1 MTSTTVEIP
10 DLGDVESVEVIEL
23 CISEGVAI
31 EQGDPLI
38 VLESEKA
45 SMEVPAPVSGVIEK
59 ILVQLEAKVSSG
71 DPIAIIQPAATD
83 ASVEVEKVDA
93 ESVEAQSPEPVETPK
108 VPQPPATPQP
118 PEIPES
124 PEKAISPT
132 TTTTT
137 SETRTTSSNLYAGPA
152 VRKLAREL
160 GVDLGQIT
168 ATGDKGRILKDDVKA
183 YVKQR
188 LIQSASTGTG
198 MGVELIQLPDFTKFG
213 EVEVVPLSRIRK
225 RAAQNLHRSWLNV
238 AHVTQH
244 DEVDVTGLETFRQ
257 ELNQRAPKQ
266 DRLTPLPFILK
277 VCAVALQTYPQFN
290 SSIDPSY
297 DHLIQKKYYHL
308 GVAVDTDDGLVVPV
322 VRDVDQ
328 KGIVV
333 ISRDVKRLAS
343 LAVEKKL
350 LPDDFSGATFTVSS
364 LGLIGGTGFTP
375 IVNAP
380 EVAILGVGRL
390 TTRPMWI
397 KGAVSPRKMLPLSL
411 SYDHRAINGV
421 EAGRFMQFLRERLT
435 EIRELLL

>member
-10 DLGDVESVEVIEL
+10 DLGDVENVEVIEL

-31 EQGDPLI
+31 EKGDPLI

-93 ESVEAQSPEPVETPK
+93 ESVEAELPEPVETPK
-108 VPQPPATPQP
+108 VLQPPATPQP

-124 PEKAISPT
+124 TEKAISPT
-132 TTTTT
+132 TTATTF
-137 SETRTTSSNLYAGPA
+137 ETRTTSSNLYAGPA

-188 LIQSASTGTG
+188 LVQSASSGNG
-198 MGVELIQLPDFTKFG
+198 MGVELLQLPDFTKFG

-244 DEVDVTGLETFRQ
+244 DEVDVTELETFRQ

>member
-59 ILVQLEAKVSSG
+59 ILVQLGAKVSSG

-93 ESVEAQSPEPVETPK
+93 ESVEAESPEPVETPK

-244 DEVDVTGLETFRQ
+244 DEVDVTELETFRQ
-257 ELNQRAPKQ
+257 ELNQRAATQ

-328 KGIVV
+328 KGIVA
-333 ISRDVKRLAS
+333 ISRDVKRLAM
-343 LAVEKKL
+343 LAAEKKL
-350 LPDDFSGATFTVSS
+350 LPEDFSGATFTVSS

>member
-1 MTSTTVEIP
+1 MTTTTVEIP
-10 DLGDVESVEVIEL
+10 DLGDVDNVEVIEL
-23 CISEGVAI
+23 CVNEGAVI
-31 EQGDPLI
+31 EQGEPLI

-45 SMEVPAPVSGVIEK
+45 SMEVPAPIAGVIERV
-59 ILVQLEAKVSSG
+59 LVQLDAKVSSG
-71 DPIAIIQPAATD
+71 DPIAIIQPAATGATVD
-83 ASVEVEKVDA
+83 VEREDTETVGAK
-93 ESVEAQSPEPVETPK
+93 SPRTEETPK

-118 PEIPES
+118 PKLPES
-124 PEKAISPT
+124 SERTTLST
-132 TTTTT
+132 TTTIET
-137 SETRTTSSNLYAGPA
+137 STTSSNLYAGPA

-188 LIQSASTGTG
+188 LVQSAATGSG
-198 MGVELIQLPDFTKFG
+198 MGIEPIQLPDFTRFG

-225 RAAQNLHRSWLNV
+225 RAALNLHRSWLNV

-244 DEVDVTGLETFRQ
+244 DEVDVTELETFRQ
-257 ELNQRAPKQ
+257 ELNQRAAKQ
-266 DRLTPLPFILK
+266 ERLTPLPFILK

-328 KGIVV
+328 KGVV
-333 ISRDVKRLAS
+333 AIARDVKRLATQ
-343 LAVEKKL
+343 AVEKKL

-364 LGLIGGTGFTP
+364 LGLLGGTGFTP

-421 EAGRFMQFLRERLT
+421 EAGRFVQFLRERLT
-435 EIRELLL
+435 DIRELLL

>member
-10 DLGDVESVEVIEL
+10 DLGDVENVEVIEL
-23 CISEGVAI
+23 CISKGVAI

-59 ILVQLEAKVSSG
+59 VLVQLEAKVSSG
-71 DPIAIIQPAATD
+71 EPIAIIRPAATD

-93 ESVEAQSPEPVETPK
+93 ESVEAELPEPVETPK

-124 PEKAISPT
+124 KEKVISPT

-137 SETRTTSSNLYAGPA
+137 YETRTTSSNLYAGPA

-160 GVDLGQIT
+160 GVDLRQIT

-188 LIQSASTGTG
+188 LVQSASTETG
-198 MGVELIQLPDFTKFG
+198 MGVKLIQLPDFTKFG
-213 EVEVVPLSRIRK
+213 EVQVIPLSRIRK

-244 DEVDVTGLETFRQ
+244 DEVDVTELETFRQ
-257 ELNQRAPKQ
+257 ELNQRAAKQ

-328 KGIVV
+328 KGIAV
-333 ISRDVKRLAS
+333 IARDVKRLAS

>member
-10 DLGDVESVEVIEL
+10 DLGDVENVEVIEL

-93 ESVEAQSPEPVETPK
+93 ESVEAELPEPVETPK

-124 PEKAISPT
+124 TEKVISPT

-137 SETRTTSSNLYAGPA
+137 YETRTTSSNLYAGPA
-152 VRKLAREL
+152 VRRLAREL

-183 YVKQR
+183 YVKRR
-188 LIQSASTGTG
+188 LVQSASTGTG

-213 EVEVVPLSRIRK
+213 EVQVVPLSRIRK
-225 RAAQNLHRSWLNV
+225 WAAQNLHRSWLNV

-244 DEVDVTGLETFRQ
+244 DEVDVTELETFRQ
-257 ELNQRAPKQ
+257 ELNQRAAKQ

-328 KGIVV
+328 KGIVA

-397 KGAVSPRKMLPLSL
+397 MGAVSPRKMLPLSL

-435 EIRELLL
+435 DIRELLL

>member
-10 DLGDVESVEVIEL
+10 DLGDVENVEVIEL
-23 CISEGVAI
+23 CISEGVAV

-45 SMEVPAPVSGVIEK
+45 SMEVPAPVAGVIEK

-71 DPIAIIQPAATD
+71 DPIAVIQSAAAD
-83 ASVEVEKVDA
+83 ASVDVEQVES
-93 ESVEAQSPEPVETPK
+93 ESVETDSPETVEMPK

-118 PEIPES
+118 PKTPGATEE
-124 PEKAISPT
+124 AILST
-132 TTTTT
+132 TTTMTI
-137 SETRTTSSNLYAGPA
+137 ETRTTSSNLYAGPA

-188 LIQSASTGTG
+188 LVQSATTGTG
-198 MGVELIQLPDFTKFG
+198 MGIELVELPDFTKFG

-244 DEVDVTGLETFRQ
+244 DEADVTELESFRR
-257 ELNQRAPKQ
+257 ELNQRAAKQ

-297 DHLIQKKYYHL
+297 KHLIRKKYYHL

-328 KGIVV
+328 KGVLA
-333 ISRDVKRLAS
+333 ISSDIKRLAS

-364 LGLIGGTGFTP
+364 LGLLGGTGFTP
-375 IVNAP
+375 IINAP

-397 KGAVSPRKMLPLSL
+397 NGAVSPRKMLPLSL

-435 EIRELLL
+435 DIRELLL

>member
-93 ESVEAQSPEPVETPK
+93 ESVEAESPEPVETPK

-118 PEIPES
+118 PEISES

-225 RAAQNLHRSWLNV
+225 RAAQNLHRSWLSV

-244 DEVDVTGLETFRQ
+244 DEVDVTELETFRQ